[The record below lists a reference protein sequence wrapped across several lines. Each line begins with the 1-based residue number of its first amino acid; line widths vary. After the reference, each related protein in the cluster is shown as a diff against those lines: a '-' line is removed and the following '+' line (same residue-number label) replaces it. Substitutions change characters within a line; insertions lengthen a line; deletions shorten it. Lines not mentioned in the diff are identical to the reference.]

1 MDFDQISPDVSRAFF
16 DGSLVELKRLFP
28 ENRARVLLKL
38 TTCGATGSIKDVAAT
53 AIVDAGE
60 ALGLL
65 TPRKQI
71 VEATSG
77 AWGVALASVAAA
89 RGYELTLVAPENLA
103 TSLRR
108 RAEALGAK
116 FDLTSERLG
125 FSEARRVA
133 REKGRDDSK
142 VWVPDFFANPA
153 NSAIYEA
160 TLGPSLYRATNGRVD
175 YFVSYVGSG
184 GSFVGTTRFLRR
196 RNSKIKFVAVE
207 SRETPILSRE
217 RGSRSSLEPN
227 VVPPLFL
234 SSYASSIESATTE
247 ESREWARRL
256 ALTEGILAGATTG
269 ANLAVVA
276 RLASRRENQG
286 KTFATLAFDGGNA
299 LE

>member
-1 MDFDQISPDVSRAFF
+1 MEFDKISPDVSRAFF

-38 TTCGATGSIKDVAAT
+38 ATCGATGSIKDVAAS

-65 TPRKQI
+65 SPKKQI

-77 AWGVALASVAAA
+77 AWGVALACVAAA

-103 TSLRR
+103 QARR
-108 RAEALGAK
+108 RKAEAFGAK
-116 FDLTSERLG
+116 VVLTPERQG
-125 FSEARRVA
+125 FSGARRVA
-133 REKGRDDSK
+133 SAKGRDAPN
-142 VWVPDFFANPA
+142 VWVPDFFANSA
-153 NSAIYEA
+153 NSAIYES
-160 TLGPSLYRATNGRVD
+160 TLGPSLWRATNGRID

-196 RNSKIKFVAVE
+196 RNPKIKFVAVE
-207 SRETPILSRE
+207 SRETSILSKKRD
-217 RGSRSSLEPN
+217 SSSELEPN
-227 VVPPLFL
+227 VAPPLFL
-234 SSYASSIESATTE
+234 SSYASSIESATAE

-256 ALTEGILAGATTG
+256 ALAEGILAGATTG

-286 KTFATLAFDGGNA
+286 KTFVTLAFDRGNA
-299 LE
+299 FE